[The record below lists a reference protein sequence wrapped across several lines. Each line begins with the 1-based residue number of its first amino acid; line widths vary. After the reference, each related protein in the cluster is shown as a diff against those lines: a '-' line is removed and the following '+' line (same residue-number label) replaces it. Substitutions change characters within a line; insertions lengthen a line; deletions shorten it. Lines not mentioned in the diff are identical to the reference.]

1 MRIIHRSLYT
11 FSRATWIANWVLG
24 IINLLVDIKVISFIL
39 LFLSVV
45 LQGWLSGDFPRGKYK
60 AEKSNQKDLLDIA
73 VLISGVIAK
82 VGMAVGFIS
91 LMISGGGPAIVDGVY
106 CVVSHGDILY
116 DISQNLY
123 LYLSA
128 CEYMLMFCGLL
139 VFTTYMFNRI
149 RNIYLL
155 QNQVPNCKAL

>member
-1 MRIIHRSLYT
+1 M
-11 FSRATWIANWVLG
+11 
-24 IINLLVDIKVISFIL
+24 L

-45 LQGWLSGDFPRGKYK
+45 LQGWLSGDFFKSKYK

-91 LMISGGGPAIVDGVY
+91 LMISGGGPEIVDGVY

-123 LYLSA
+123 VYLSA
-128 CEYMLMFCGLL
+128 I
-139 VFTTYMFNRI
+139 TNW
-149 RNIYLL
+149 
-155 QNQVPNCKAL
+155 K

>member
-1 MRIIHRSLYT
+1 MRKIHRSLYT
-11 FSRATWIANWVLG
+11 FSLATWIANWVLS
-24 IINLLVDIKVISFIL
+24 IINLLVDIRVISFML

-45 LQGWLSGDFPRGKYK
+45 LQGWLSGDFFKSKYK
-60 AEKSNQKDLLDIA
+60 AEKSNQKDLLDIT

-82 VGMAVGFIS
+82 VGMAVGFVS

-116 DISQNLY
+116 DISRNLY
-123 LYLSA
+123 VYLSV

-149 RNIYLL
+149 RNLYRL
-155 QNQVPNCKAL
+155 QNQAPNIKD